1 MFDKENPGAGKTR
14 LDVASYAADLSGRD
28 FDGVCLDRSQ
38 TLSHSFLNG
47 SSFKNSTFLGGPID
61 QTELA
66 EAQIIDC
73 FFDET
78 DFTGSSFIGA
88 TVDGTTFRK
97 CVFADG
103 EWRKSRFTNVVFQD
117 CNFNYTTVN
126 LCVFDNCEFYGKDS
140 KHLDNRSVNYNV
152 FTQCYFDVLYA
163 DEVVLAKNFGL
174 PGTGKSK
181 SLSKYRSS
189 ISLEEVCI
197 QSSSSRTVVSELI
210 AAIENE
216 FKTEN
221 VHRLKTMRLE
231 FISNI
236 VGALT
241 RSKKMSATTLVYL
254 ETFFSR
260 LAKAGLSEADV
271 LAAMSVVL
279 SLRSLLFDYAQESPP
294 NLGNAHYHCQEIDI
308 EYERT
313 YTNSDAV
320 ELAKILGELT
330 TGDPNTFM
338 ISRVAYGSTFI
349 ELIALQVVSV
359 GAVLTALNFA
369 LRQANT
375 ALVQAQEIRKN
386 ARKLVKS
393 APKVSKKRGKKNVS
407 RMQALQQPA
416 SPTKDATLLREAVA
430 MHGYQAVLLDDE
442 AKVTVHY
449 ISSK

>member
-1 MFDKENPGAGKTR
+1 MFDKDNPGAGKTP

-28 FDGVCLDRSQ
+28 FDSVCLDRLQ

-66 EAQIIDC
+66 ETQVVDC

-97 CVFADG
+97 CVFSDG
-103 EWRKSRFTNVVFQD
+103 EWRKSRFTNVVFED

-140 KHLDNRSVNYNV
+140 KDLDNRSVNYNV
-152 FTQCYFDVLYA
+152 FTQCHFDVLYE
-163 DEVVLAKNFGL
+163 DDVVLAKNFGL
-174 PGTGKSK
+174 PGSGKSEC
-181 SLSKYRSS
+181 LSNYGSS

-197 QSSSSRTVVSELI
+197 QSSRSRTLVSELI
-210 AAIENE
+210 SAIENE
-216 FKTEN
+216 FKSESLP
-221 VHRLKTMRLE
+221 RLKTMRLE

-236 VGALT
+236 VAALAK
-241 RSKKMSATTLVYL
+241 SKKISATSLTYL
-254 ETFFSR
+254 EAFFSK
-260 LAKAGLSEADV
+260 LAKAALSEADV
-271 LAAMSVVL
+271 LAAMGVVL
-279 SLRSLLFDYAQESPP
+279 SLRSLLFDYARQSPP
-294 NLGNAHYHCQEIDI
+294 SVENARYQCQEIDI
-308 EYERT
+308 EYRRT

-330 TGDPNTFM
+330 TGDPNVFM
-338 ISRVAYGSTFI
+338 ISRVAFGSTLI

-386 ARKLVKS
+386 TGKLLKS
-393 APKVSKKRGKKNVS
+393 APKVSKKRRKKNVS
-407 RMQALQQPA
+407 RVQALQQPA
-416 SPTKDATLLREAVA
+416 SLTKDATLLRDAVA
-430 MHGYQAVLLDDE
+430 VHGYQAVLLDDE
-442 AKVTVHY
+442 AKITVHY